1 MKIRGQDVEIKM
13 KQGHSRDTLGT
24 TYKKIAGASGMFPMD
39 SQRAETQGN
48 TLPGRKN
55 TIPNLYSTIMKK
67 RADEHYVPPS
77 NNSPGLH
84 THYQRIPKVL
94 RPPGKVSPPLRHWC
108 MNLYKMLMKIPEE
121 VR

>member
-1 MKIRGQDVEIKM
+1 MKIRGQDVEIKL
-13 KQGHSRDTLGT
+13 KQGHSRDTSGT
-24 TYKKIAGASGMFPMD
+24 TYKKIAGASGMFPID
-39 SQRAETQGN
+39 SQCAETLGN
-48 TLPGRKN
+48 TLPGHKN
-55 TIPNLYSTIMKK
+55 TILNLYSTIMKR

-108 MNLYKMLMKIPEE
+108 MNLYKMLMKIPEG